1 MYLVGLYIYILLHR
15 GVIFLT
21 PCLYHT
27 TTPCCDRGCVC
38 VWKHFVSASLHEC
51 WIDVMEMACPSQFV
65 SRLDYAVLT
74 VLPVRM
80 VQSITELLKQD
91 PFVLEE
97 ESFLAVT

>member
-1 MYLVGLYIYILLHR
+1 
-15 GVIFLT
+15 
-21 PCLYHT
+21 
-27 TTPCCDRGCVC
+27 
-38 VWKHFVSASLHEC
+38 
-51 WIDVMEMACPSQFV
+51 MEMACPSQFV

-97 ESFLAVT
+97 ESFLAVS